1 LGAPADFPIHPFNRY
16 GLALVEETVPQLDL
30 HAPSER
36 STPLR
41 APGSL
46 RWFDWGM
53 LTGFAVLELSYL
65 AGLAVF
71 ARWAV
76 RHMIGA

>member
-1 LGAPADFPIHPFNRY
+1 MSAPADCPIHPFDRF
-16 GLALVEETVPQLDL
+16 GLALVEDRPAAR
-30 HAPSER
+30 HARTPER

-76 RHMIGA
+76 RHWMGA